1 MRFPLRRQQHDE
13 ASTAQLAP
21 HGAPDPIPFPPVAGV
36 QEPLPAGDPLAP
48 PSGPLA
54 ARFSVPLRAQA
65 NASDA
70 RAERLIRQ
78 VRDDVERL
86 QGALD
91 ALSSGQSE
99 LLEPDPAAI
108 AADPEAAA
116 SLDPVTLV
124 RAVVAVER
132 ENRRLR
138 KRLGKTRQR
147 ELKLQAAF
155 HELRLEHAARKGRLD
170 TLEQVLSALHDNLQD
185 LRQERAFVRGIGPG
199 AAAPQRPGLPPGEAP
214 R

>member
-21 HGAPDPIPFPPVAGV
+21 LGAPDPIPFPPVAGA

-124 RAVVAVER
+124 RAVVSVER

-147 ELKLQAAF
+147 ELALQAAL
-155 HELRLEHAARKGRLD
+155 HELQLEHAARKGRLD

-185 LRQERAFVRGIGPG
+185 LRQERAFVRAIGPG
-199 AAAPQRPGLPPGEAP
+199 SVAPQRPGLPPGEVP